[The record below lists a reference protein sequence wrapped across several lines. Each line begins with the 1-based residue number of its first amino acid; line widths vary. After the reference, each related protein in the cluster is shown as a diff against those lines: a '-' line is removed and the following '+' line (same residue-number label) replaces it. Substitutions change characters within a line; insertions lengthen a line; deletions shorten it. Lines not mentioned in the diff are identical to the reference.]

1 MREKEG
7 RQPLHAP
14 AALSAFHLTKKE
26 TGEGMSRSEPRK
38 PKKKTKSVCFLTPLQ
53 ELGDVLLPPERG
65 VVALIVETHQDVQQ
79 GLHAQALAVGASR
92 PVLDQLLQLFQTH
105 FPRHVVLVFLLG
117 NSRCNDDG
125 GGKPKGGG
133 RRRGKSK

>member
-14 AALSAFHLTKKE
+14 AALSAFHLTKKD
-26 TGEGMSRSEPRK
+26 TGEEMRKSEP
-38 PKKKTKSVCFLTPLQ
+38 KKNTQKNKTVCLLTPLQ
-53 ELGDVLLPPERG
+53 ELSDVLLPPKRG

-105 FPRHVVLVFLLG
+105 FPRHVVLVFLLV
-117 NSRCNDDG
+117 NSQCNDGGDGEEPG
-125 GGKPKGGG
+125 GGGGG
-133 RRRGKSK
+133 